1 MPVALINI
9 LSRILERKTNKR
21 LVWYLKKE
29 KKKENRDRPG
39 NSTRKVLCIV
49 THFLVAISSILG
61 DLRYGIDG
69 LLMGI

>member
-29 KKKENRDRPG
+29 KKKRTETD
-39 NSTRKVLCIV
+39 
-49 THFLVAISSILG
+49 LG
-61 DLRYGIDG
+61 TPQGKYYA
-69 LLMGI
+69 